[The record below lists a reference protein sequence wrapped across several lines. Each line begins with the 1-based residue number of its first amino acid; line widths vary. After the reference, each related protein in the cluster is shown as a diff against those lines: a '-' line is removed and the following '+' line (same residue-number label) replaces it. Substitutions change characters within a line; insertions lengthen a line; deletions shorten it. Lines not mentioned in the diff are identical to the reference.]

1 MSHEQA
7 KDVRLTNT
15 KYLQIMWEDR
25 NRTDLISNIYAKR
38 GGGSRNKYLCWP
50 LRTYDR
56 LLGVMFAKY
65 TENLPQIHKH

>member
-38 GGGSRNKYLCWP
+38 GGGIK
-50 LRTYDR
+50 
-56 LLGVMFAKY
+56 K
-65 TENLPQIHKH
+65 QIPVLAVEDVWQTFGGHVCKVHGEPSANT